1 MAAESGRNGR
11 DKAVAADAGRLARVH
26 EQEAARAVGILG
38 LAGGEAA
45 LAEQRGLLVAR
56 RTRDG
61 NFHALDVAGAE
72 VAAARA
78 DVRQHAARDAQGLQE
93 RFVPVEAVDVKEHG
107 A

>member
-1 MAAESGRNGR
+1 MAAEPGCNGR

-45 LAEQRGLLVAR
+45 LTEQRGLLVAR
-56 RTRDG
+56 RARDG

-72 VAAARA
+72 VALLGRTSGSMQRGMRRTCRS
-78 DVRQHAARDAQGLQE
+78 VSSQSRR
-93 RFVPVEAVDVKEHG
+93 RMSKSMVP
-107 A
+107 

>member
-1 MAAESGRNGR
+1 MAAEPGCNGR

-45 LAEQRGLLVAR
+45 LTEQRGLLVAR
-56 RTRDG
+56 RARDG

-78 DVRQHAARDAQGLQE
+78 DVRQHAARDAQDLQE
-93 RFVPVEAVDVKEHG
+93 RLVPVEAADVKEHG